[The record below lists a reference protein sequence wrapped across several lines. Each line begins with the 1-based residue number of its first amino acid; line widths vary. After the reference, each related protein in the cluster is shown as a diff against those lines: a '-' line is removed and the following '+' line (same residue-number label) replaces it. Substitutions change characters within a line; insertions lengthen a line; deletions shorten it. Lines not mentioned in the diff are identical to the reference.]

1 MGHRVKYLYH
11 SGDSYSTSGT
21 KKIYETDEILPEQHF
36 KSYADIISEKNNL
49 RLFDDSIGGGSND
62 MIMRKFMRFISHHND
77 KVDETLFIINWSYSD
92 RLEYVNSKTKVWEQ
106 LDKHEGLKN
115 VKSKSF
121 AQEFLI
127 HYFTD
132 DYSFETKYRIPIF
145 YLYHFLHG
153 KGAKFL
159 FSSTP
164 EWEWLKFKSPAIVN
178 DVEKLWK
185 SDDFKVPP
193 YNVLSSI
200 NKKFFIKGIQQYLKK
215 EHHQS
220 YIDSHP
226 NENGHIYI
234 SELMTQKINDLY
246 SLGLK

>member
-11 SGDSYSTSGT
+11 VGDSFSTPGT
-21 KKIYETDEILPEQHF
+21 KKVYETDEILWEELF

-49 RLFDDSIGGGSND
+49 ILFDDSYGGGSND
-62 MIMRKFMRFISHHND
+62 MIMRKFMRFISHHAD

-92 RLEYVNSKTKVWEQ
+92 RLEYVNSKTKRWVRFDRE
-106 LDKHEGLKN
+106 DGIEN

-121 AQEFLI
+121 NQEFLI
-127 HYFTD
+127 NYFTD

-164 EWEWLKFKSPAIVN
+164 EWDWLKFKSPAIPT
-178 DVEKLWK
+178 
-185 SDDFKVPP
+185 DDYKIRA

-200 NKKFFIKGIQQYLKK
+200 NKKYFIKGIEQYLKK

-220 YIDSHP
+220 YVDSHP

>member
-1 MGHRVKYLYH
+1 MKYLYH
-11 SGDSYSTSGT
+11 VGDSFSTPGT
-21 KKIYETDEILPEQHF
+21 KKVYETDEILWEELF

-49 RLFDDSIGGGSND
+49 ILFDDSYGGGSND
-62 MIMRKFMRFISHHND
+62 MIMRKFMRFISHHAD

-92 RLEYVNSKTKVWEQ
+92 RLEYVNSKTKRWVRFDRE
-106 LDKHEGLKN
+106 DGIEN

-121 AQEFLI
+121 NQEFLI
-127 HYFTD
+127 NYFTD

-164 EWEWLKFKSPAIVN
+164 EWKWSKFKSPAIST
-178 DVEKLWK
+178 DKHK
-185 SDDFKVPP
+185 ARA

-220 YIDSHP
+220 YVDSHP

>member
-1 MGHRVKYLYH
+1 VGHRVKYLYH
-11 SGDSYSTSGT
+11 VGDSFSTPGT
-21 KKIYETDEILPEQHF
+21 KKVYETDEILWEELF

-49 RLFDDSIGGGSND
+49 ILFDDSYGGGSND
-62 MIMRKFMRFISHHND
+62 MIMRKFMRFISHHAD

-92 RLEYVNSKTKVWEQ
+92 RLEYVNSKTKRWVRFDRE
-106 LDKHEGLKN
+106 DGIEN

-121 AQEFLI
+121 NQEFLI
-127 HYFTD
+127 NYFTD

-164 EWEWLKFKSPAIVN
+164 EWDWLKFKSPAIPT
-178 DVEKLWK
+178 
-185 SDDFKVPP
+185 DDYKIRA

-200 NKKFFIKGIQQYLKK
+200 NKKYFIKGIEQYLKK

-220 YIDSHP
+220 YVDSHP

>member
-11 SGDSYSTSGT
+11 VGDSFSTPGT
-21 KKIYETDEILPEQHF
+21 KKVYETDEILWEERF

-164 EWEWLKFKSPAIVN
+164 EWDWSKFKSPSISN
-178 DVEKLWK
+178 DDK
-185 SDDFKVPP
+185 SRSYD
-193 YNVLSSI
+193 VLSSI

>member
-1 MGHRVKYLYH
+1 MKYLYH
-11 SGDSYSTSGT
+11 VGDSFSTPGT
-21 KKIYETDEILPEQHF
+21 KKVYETDEILWEELF

-49 RLFDDSIGGGSND
+49 ILFDDSYGGGSND
-62 MIMRKFMRFISHHND
+62 MIMRKFMRFISHHAD

-92 RLEYVNSKTKVWEQ
+92 RLEYVNSKTKRWVRFDRE
-106 LDKHEGLKN
+106 DGIEN

-121 AQEFLI
+121 NQEFLI
-127 HYFTD
+127 NYFTD

-164 EWEWLKFKSPAIVN
+164 EWDWLKFKSPAIPT
-178 DVEKLWK
+178 
-185 SDDFKVPP
+185 DDYKIRA

-200 NKKFFIKGIQQYLKK
+200 NKKYFIKGIEQYLKK

-220 YIDSHP
+220 YVDSHP

>member
-1 MGHRVKYLYH
+1 MNNGLKYLYS
-11 SGDSYSTSGT
+11 SGDSFSTPGT
-21 KKIYETDEILPEQHF
+21 KKVYETDEILHGENF
-36 KSYADIISEKNNL
+36 KSYADVISEKNNL
-49 RLFDDSIGGGSND
+49 ILFDDSFGGGSND

-77 KVDETLFIINWSYSD
+77 KINETLFIINWSYSS
-92 RLEYVNSKTKVWEQ
+92 RLEYVNSKTKGWTRF
-106 LDKHEGLKN
+106 DKGVAN

-121 AQEFLI
+121 NQEFLVN
-127 HYFTD
+127 YFSD
-132 DYSFETKYRIPIF
+132 DYSDETKFRIPIF

-164 EWEWLKFKSPAIVN
+164 GWKWKKFKSPAIST
-178 DVEKLWK
+178 DKH
-185 SDDFKVPP
+185 KVRA

-220 YIDSHP
+220 YVDHHP
-226 NENGHIYI
+226 NELGHKRI
-234 SELMTQKINDLY
+234 SELIISKLNDIYNLN
-246 SLGLK
+246 LI

>member
-1 MGHRVKYLYH
+1 
-11 SGDSYSTSGT
+11 
-21 KKIYETDEILPEQHF
+21 
-36 KSYADIISEKNNL
+36 
-49 RLFDDSIGGGSND
+49 
-62 MIMRKFMRFISHHND
+62 MIN
-77 KVDETLFIINWSYSD
+77 
-92 RLEYVNSKTKVWEQ
+92 
-106 LDKHEGLKN
+106 
-115 VKSKSF
+115 
-121 AQEFLI
+121 
-127 HYFTD
+127 YFTD

-164 EWEWLKFKSPAIVN
+164 EWDWSKFKSPSISN
-178 DVEKLWK
+178 DG
-185 SDDFKVPP
+185 P

>member
-11 SGDSYSTSGT
+11 SGDSYSTPGT

-62 MIMRKFMRFISHHND
+62 MIMRKFMRFISHHAD

-92 RLEYVNSKTKVWEQ
+92 RLEYVNSKTKRWVR
-106 LDKHEGLKN
+106 LDIEYGIEN

-121 AQEFLI
+121 NQEFLI
-127 HYFTD
+127 NYFTD

-164 EWEWLKFKSPAIVN
+164 EWDWSKFKSPSISN
-178 DVEKLWK
+178 DDK
-185 SDDFKVPP
+185 SRSYD
-193 YNVLSSI
+193 VLSSI
-200 NKKFFIKGIQQYLKK
+200 NKKYFIKGIEQYLKK

-220 YIDSHP
+220 YVDSHP

>member
-1 MGHRVKYLYH
+1 MKYLYH
-11 SGDSYSTSGT
+11 VGDSFSTPGT
-21 KKIYETDEILPEQHF
+21 KKVYETDEILHEEHF

-49 RLFDDSIGGGSND
+49 ILFDDSTGGGSND
-62 MIMRKFMRFISHHND
+62 MIMRKFMRFISHHPD

-92 RLEYVNSKTKVWEQ
+92 RLEYVNSKTKRWVR
-106 LDKHEGLKN
+106 LDKEVGIEN

-121 AQEFLI
+121 NQEFLI
-127 HYFTD
+127 NYFTD

-164 EWEWLKFKSPAIVN
+164 EWVWSKFKSPAIST
-178 DVEKLWK
+178 DKH
-185 SDDFKVPP
+185 KVRA

-220 YIDSHP
+220 YVDGHP

-234 SELMTQKINDLY
+234 SELMTRKINDLY

>member
-11 SGDSYSTSGT
+11 VGDSFSTPGT
-21 KKIYETDEILPEQHF
+21 KKVYETDEILWEERF

-49 RLFDDSIGGGSND
+49 ILFDDSEGGGSND
-62 MIMRKFMRFISHHND
+62 MIMRKFMRFISHHSD

-92 RLEYVNSKTKVWEQ
+92 RLEYVNSKTKRWVR
-106 LDKHEGLKN
+106 LDSEYGIEN

-121 AQEFLI
+121 NQEFLI
-127 HYFTD
+127 NYFTD
-132 DYSFETKYRIPIF
+132 EYSFETKYRIPIF
-145 YLYHFLHG
+145 YLYHFLNG

-164 EWEWLKFKSPAIVN
+164 KWDWSKFSRGVTRSNRGTHEVDK
-178 DVEKLWK
+178 
-185 SDDFKVPP
+185 

-200 NKKFFIKGIQQYLKK
+200 NKKYFIKGMEQYLKK

-220 YIDSHP
+220 YVDSHP